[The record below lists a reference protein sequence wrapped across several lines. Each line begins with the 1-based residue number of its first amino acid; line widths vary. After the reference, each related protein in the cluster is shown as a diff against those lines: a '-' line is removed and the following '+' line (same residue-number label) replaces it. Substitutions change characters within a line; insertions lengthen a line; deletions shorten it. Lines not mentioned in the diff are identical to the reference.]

1 MSLDFLWIVLGD
13 VIYNAQS
20 PFAAPDIIFG
30 AEDEGFEPLS
40 VYCEG
45 EGEAWS
51 KSSLSNWNS
60 RDPSK
65 LLSLI
70 HELRDIYKSYQ
81 RTRVGELD
89 DDRLKFEIST
99 IVSRE
104 EIEVCVVTG
113 PERFTKFQVVF
124 PVSRKYSV
132 PSAPRI
138 KLVSS
143 PDLKTLFSV
152 DDVKLPQWLDGMC
165 MAEYLP
171 ILEDNLKVQDSAF
184 KIVEAIASVGARR
197 RFIEALAPIFGRPL
211 EADQVPGHGGFDYR
225 EELQHQLLMYNVGCH
240 DGMYESS
247 PCSRNADQQWDVI
260 YNAQSPFAAPDIIFG
275 AEDEGFEPLSV
286 YCEGEGEAW
295 SKSSLSN
302 WNSRDPSKL
311 LSLIHE
317 LRDIY
322 KSYQRTRVGELDDD
336 RLKFEISTIVSREE
350 IEVCVVTGPERFTK
364 FQVVFPVSRKYSVPS
379 APRIKLVSSPDLKTL
394 FSVDDVKLPQWLD
407 GMCMA
412 EYLPI
417 LEDNLKVQIVE
428 AIASVGAR
436 RRFIEALAPIFGRPL
451 EADQHFTQGVPIMS
465 PPVSDYPWSPR
476 WEPSQMVERI
486 L

>member
-1 MSLDFLWIVLGD
+1 MSAGALPPLIEAQLSYVVKHSSPAIRVDQIWSGGKNTTHCDRFTLLIPFCLDFIRWD
-13 VIYNAQS
+13 VIYNAHS

-113 PERFTKFQVVF
+113 PERPEEVKFSVPLLDVDLNKLLHNFPWRHQQKIHVQVVF
-124 PVSRKYSV
+124 PVCRKYSA

-171 ILEDNLKVQDSAF
+171 ILEDD
-184 KIVEAIASVGARR
+184 
-197 RFIEALAPIFGRPL
+197 
-211 EADQVPGHGGFDYR
+211 
-225 EELQHQLLMYNVGCH
+225 
-240 DGMYESS
+240 
-247 PCSRNADQQWDVI
+247 
-260 YNAQSPFAAPDIIFG
+260 
-275 AEDEGFEPLSV
+275 
-286 YCEGEGEAW
+286 
-295 SKSSLSN
+295 
-302 WNSRDPSKL
+302 
-311 LSLIHE
+311 
-317 LRDIY
+317 
-322 KSYQRTRVGELDDD
+322 
-336 RLKFEISTIVSREE
+336 
-350 IEVCVVTGPERFTK
+350 
-364 FQVVFPVSRKYSVPS
+364 
-379 APRIKLVSSPDLKTL
+379 
-394 FSVDDVKLPQWLD
+394 
-407 GMCMA
+407 
-412 EYLPI
+412 
-417 LEDNLKVQIVE
+417 LKVQIVE

-451 EADQHFTQGVPIMS
+451 EADQVFCRRASVLAISGIVSVLVHFHLPTQFPKQQPVLVMQSCQHFTQGVPIMS

-486 L
+486 FDFLVDECSNFKMQCTAAI